1 MQAVAKVRNIR
12 YGQLKLRQVVDLVR
26 GKSVD
31 QALAILYVMRTTKKG
46 APIVEGAVK
55 SAIANLR
62 NTEVGAGVSNDVLT
76 VKTIHVDGGPI
87 MKRIRPRSQG
97 RAFKIEKP
105 MSHLTVVISD

>member
-1 MQAVAKVRNIR
+1 MEAVAKVRYVR
-12 YGQLKLRQVVDLVR
+12 YGQLKLRQVADLVR

-31 QALAILYVMRTTKKG
+31 QALAILSVMRSTKKG

-55 SAIANLR
+55 SAVANLK
-62 NTEVGAGVSNDVLT
+62 NSDKGAGISSEALSI
-76 VKTIHVDGGPI
+76 KSIHVDGGPI

-105 MSHLTVVISD
+105 SSHLTVVVSD

>member
-1 MQAVAKVRNIR
+1 MEAVAKVRYVR
-12 YGQLKLRQVVDLVR
+12 YGQLKLRQVADLVR

-31 QALAILYVMRTTKKG
+31 QALAILSVMRSTKKG

-55 SAIANLR
+55 SAIANLK
-62 NTEVGAGVSNDVLT
+62 NSDQGAGISSEALRI
-76 VKTIHVDGGPI
+76 KSIHVDGGPI

-105 MSHLTVVISD
+105 SSHLTVVVSD

>member
-1 MQAVAKVRNIR
+1 MEAVAKVRNIR

-26 GKSVD
+26 GKSVER
-31 QALAILYVMRTTKKG
+31 ALAILFVMRSTKKG
-46 APIVEGAVK
+46 APIIEGALK
-55 SAIANLR
+55 SAIANLK
-62 NTEVGAGVSNDVLT
+62 NTDAGAGVNTESLM
-76 VKTIHVDGGPI
+76 VKKIHVDGGPI